1 MSLQADSGSLPNGTR
16 PLNNDPL
23 LALSQLKLNES
34 TDRLSTKIVNNRH
47 RFGKDAFGG
56 RPDLEAKRKVNQ
68 QANTRKTTMLPVDEN
83 DDFFSDTKKDRKPRR
98 GNTSNGGR
106 NAV

>member
-1 MSLQADSGSLPNGTR
+1 MRHKTKYGSPT
-16 PLNNDPL
+16 
-23 LALSQLKLNES
+23 AVIM
-34 TDRLSTKIVNNRH
+34 TDVCTTFVQRSKIVNNRH